1 MIISMGLHL
10 NLGEIYA
17 ILTALCWSSGVI
29 FFQISGRVLSSLQI
43 NLLKN
48 TIGVIGFIGFLV
60 IQGHNFPAFNHHE
73 YLILIISGILGVAVG
88 DLFFLASLRR
98 LGAGLNAIVST
109 TYSPS
114 IFLLAFLM
122 FGEVISLQAY
132 FGGALV
138 ITGIIIGS
146 LEIPKNKRRED
157 IAWGGLYGFVA
168 QALTAF
174 SVLLLKPIMEI
185 HPVVPIALVRF
196 STGTVL
202 CIGFLIFAK
211 GSSVL
216 FETFKQGLK
225 HPPLIM
231 GSFLGTF
238 LSVIF
243 WLAGYKYTLA
253 GRAAIYNQLST
264 IFIIVMAAIFLKE
277 TMTRKKWLAVCCA
290 LCGVLLVSA
299 Y

>member
-1 MIISMGLHL
+1 MGLHI

-29 FFQISGRVLSSLQI
+29 FFQVSGRVLSSLQI

-48 TIGVIGFIGFLV
+48 TLGVIGFIGFLI
-60 IQGHNFPAFNHHE
+60 IQGHDFPAFNHHE

-98 LGAGLNAIVST
+98 LGASLIAIVST

-138 ITGIIIGS
+138 ISGIIIGF
-146 LEIPKNKRRED
+146 LEKPKNKRRED
-157 IAWGGLYGFVA
+157 IAWGVLYGFAA

-196 STGTVL
+196 STGAVL
-202 CIGFLIFAK
+202 SIGFLVFAK
-211 GSSVL
+211 GLSAL

-264 IFIIVMAAIFLKE
+264 IFIIIMAAIFLKE
-277 TMTRKKWLAVCCA
+277 SMTRKKWLAVCCA
-290 LCGVLLVSA
+290 LCGALLVSA

>member
-1 MIISMGLHL
+1 MGLHV

-29 FFQISGRVLSSLQI
+29 FFQVSGRVLSSLQI

-48 TIGVIGFIGFLV
+48 TIGVIGFIGFLI
-60 IQGHNFPAFNHHE
+60 IQGHDFPAFNYHE

-98 LGAGLNAIVST
+98 LGAGLIAIVST

-138 ITGIIIGS
+138 ITGIIIGF
-146 LEIPKNKRRED
+146 LEKPKNKRPED
-157 IAWGGLYGFVA
+157 IAWGVLYGFAA

-202 CIGFLIFAK
+202 CIGFLVFSK
-211 GSSVL
+211 GSSSL
-216 FETFKQGLK
+216 FKTFKQGLK

-264 IFIIVMAAIFLKE
+264 IFIIIMAAIFLKE
-277 TMTRKKWLAVCCA
+277 TMTPKKWLAVCCA
-290 LCGVLLVSA
+290 LCGALLVSA